1 MTRVMSSKPTEDE
14 SAQGTAAQFTAT
26 HWSVVLAAGDDASPD
41 SSAALEVLCRTYWFP
56 LYAWARRAGRSA
68 EDAEDLVQG
77 FFGYLLERHWVGKAR
92 PEVGRFRSFLLATF
106 RHYLS
111 QEHKREHA
119 RKRGGDRII
128 VSLDASSAEQWLI
141 AELSMELSPDIIYER
156 HWATTVV
163 NEALAMLR
171 QEYDVHGKGPLFEA
185 IHSYLQGERGQRSY
199 AELGATLGLSESAVK
214 SSVFR
219 LRRRSR
225 ELLRAV
231 VARTVSDPR
240 EVDEELRQLMTIL
253 SG

>member
-1 MTRVMSSKPTEDE
+1 MNMDR
-14 SAQGTAAQFTAT
+14 SADDPIARTAAQFATT
-26 HWSVVLAAGDDASPD
+26 HWSVVLAAGGSASADA
-41 SSAALEVLCRTYWFP
+41 SAALEELCRSYWFP
-56 LYAWARRAGRSA
+56 LYAWVRRAGRTV

-77 FFGYLLERHWVGKAR
+77 FFAYILERHVLDKAR
-92 PEVGRFRSFLLATF
+92 QEAGRFRSYLLTTF

-111 QEHKREHA
+111 QEYKREHA
-119 RKRGGDRII
+119 RKRGGDRAV
-128 VSLDASSAEQWLI
+128 VSLDIARAERWLL
-141 AELSMELSPDIIYER
+141 AEPSTNLSPDIVYER
-156 HWATTVV
+156 HWASTVV
-163 NEALAMLR
+163 NEALELLR
-171 QEYDVHGKGPLFEA
+171 QEYQTDGKGRLFDA
-185 IHSYLQGERGQRSY
+185 IHPYLQGERGQRSY
-199 AELGATLGLSESAVK
+199 AELGAALGLSESAVK

>member
-1 MTRVMSSKPTEDE
+1 MMAANGSEAE
-14 SAQGTAAQFTAT
+14 SVARTAAQFATT
-26 HWSVVLAAGDDASPD
+26 HWSLVLAAGDSASPD
-41 SSAALEVLCRTYWFP
+41 STEALESLCRMYWFP
-56 LYAWARRAGRSA
+56 LYALVRRTGRSP

-77 FFGYLLERHWVGKAR
+77 FFAYVLEKHVVDKAR
-92 PEVGRFRSFLLATF
+92 QEVGRFRSFLLATF

-111 QEHKREHA
+111 QEHKRKQA
-119 RKRGGDRII
+119 QKRGGDRTL
-128 VSLDASSAEQWLI
+128 VSLDVSRAEQWLI
-141 AELSMELSPDIIYER
+141 AEPSTILSPDILYER
-156 HWATTVV
+156 HWAATVV
-163 NEALAMLR
+163 NEALELLR
-171 QEYDVHGKGPLFEA
+171 QEYETEGKRRLFDA
-185 IHSYLQGERGQRSY
+185 IHPYLQGERGQRSY

-240 EVDEELRQLMTIL
+240 EVDEELRQLMAIL